1 MKLKPEAAF
10 AAGLWVGAVVIV
22 AIGAFD
28 LRSWQHSGNK
38 PSAEV
43 TADLSA
49 KADEVEVLRQEQ
61 ARLTA
66 ENDRLRETV
75 EELKS
80 NLQARTALDATRE
93 ARRVPFLNPP
103 VIDASEAWIAD
114 AVTGND
120 VQALPRLE
128 EAAQQNDQAAL
139 EALALMADRDGADA
153 LTRVWKSDALT
164 FPNKMMATRYL
175 AATLEVN
182 PHGPDLLR
190 SLFASPTSDVRLL
203 YAALDGIANPAIVP
217 GEGQTVTLPVPQRPE
232 PDYEMRVELLDEFG
246 SGTTDEHLL
255 EHMDQARAEL
265 MARWS
270 QVAPASP

>member
-28 LRSWQHSGNK
+28 LRSWQHTGNK

-43 TADLSA
+43 AAALSA
-49 KADEVEVLRQEQ
+49 KADEIQVLRQEQ

-80 NLQARTALDATRE
+80 NLEERVQEAHRE
-93 ARRVPFLNPP
+93 TRRVPFRNPP
-103 VIDASEAWIAD
+103 AIDPTEAWIAD
-114 AVTGND
+114 AVAGND

-128 EAAQQNDQAAL
+128 EAAQQNDPVAL
-139 EALALMADRDGADA
+139 EALALMADHDGADA

-164 FPNKMMATRYL
+164 FANKMMATRYL
-175 AATLEVN
+175 AATLEVD
-182 PHGPDLLR
+182 PHGQDLLR
-190 SLFASPTSDVRLL
+190 SLFASPTTDLRLL
-203 YAALDGIANPAIVP
+203 YAALDGIANPTIVP
-217 GEGQTVTLPVPQRPE
+217 GDGQTLALPVPQRPE
-232 PDYEMRVELLDEFG
+232 PDFETRVELLDEFG
-246 SGTTDEHLL
+246 SAATDERLL
-255 EHMDQARAEL
+255 DHMDQARAAL
-265 MARWS
+265 MARWA
-270 QVAPASP
+270 QVEPAAQ